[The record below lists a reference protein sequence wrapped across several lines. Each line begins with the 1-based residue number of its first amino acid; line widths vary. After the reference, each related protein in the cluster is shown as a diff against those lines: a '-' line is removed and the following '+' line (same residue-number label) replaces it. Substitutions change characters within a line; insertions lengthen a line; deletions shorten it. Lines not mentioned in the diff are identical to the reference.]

1 LIVGFVYTHRN
12 LSGGNIST
20 NHNISSIK
28 LKPISFFFFFFFF
41 VDNCERTAR
50 VEDST
55 LYFQLEEHKGN
66 AKPPSIIQLF
76 TVVLKY

>member
-12 LSGGNIST
+12 LSGGNILT
-20 NHNISSIK
+20 KHNILSIK
-28 LKPISFFFFFFFF
+28 LFF
-41 VDNCERTAR
+41 VDDCERTAR

-55 LYFQLEEHKGN
+55 LYFQLEERKGN
-66 AKPPSIIQLF
+66 AKPPSVIQLF